1 MSQPCVALE
10 KLCANVILAVHV
22 FNTPEHGLAAIPALL
37 DVRQPQSSSVDAVVV
52 GGGFS
57 DADYDALRVACGDG
71 KTVPWFKAD
80 RRHFASMPPLDRPE
94 AFGVQAAG
102 RIKARLIE
110 LRVGQTEGEPVGEH
124 LF

>member
-1 MSQPCVALE
+1 M
-10 KLCANVILAVHV
+10 
-22 FNTPEHGLAAIPALL
+22 PALL

-71 KTVPWFKAD
+71 KILPWFKAD
-80 RRHFASMPPLDRPE
+80 RRHFATMPPLDRPE
-94 AFGVQAAG
+94 AFGAQAAG
-102 RIKARLIE
+102 RIKAKLVE
-110 LRVGQTEGEPVGEH
+110 LRVGQTEGAPVGEH